1 MPSDVKSPMCTGAER
16 PLRRASHPARAT
28 FPQVAQG
35 RLNSVETNAER
46 VQGRAKPGGHTMD
59 GRQAAEALAN
69 ATRPIQ
75 EKRAAEAK
83 KIAAQVRARILEGL
97 AERLNTASTLDEA
110 RAMLAA
116 EIEVQRQLAARR
128 L

>member
-1 MPSDVKSPMCTGAER
+1 MNGPR
-16 PLRRASHPARAT
+16 
-28 FPQVAQG
+28 
-35 RLNSVETNAER
+35 VEE
-46 VQGRAKPGGHTMD
+46 
-59 GRQAAEALAN
+59 LAN
-69 ATRPIQ
+69 AMRPIQ
-75 EKRAAEAK
+75 RKRAAEAK

-116 EIEVQRQLAARR
+116 EIKVQRQLAARR

>member
-1 MPSDVKSPMCTGAER
+1 
-16 PLRRASHPARAT
+16 
-28 FPQVAQG
+28 
-35 RLNSVETNAER
+35 
-46 VQGRAKPGGHTMD
+46 MD
-59 GRQAAEALAN
+59 GQQAAEALAN
-69 ATRPIQ
+69 ATQPIQ
-75 EKRAAEAK
+75 EKRAAEANN
-83 KIAAQVRARILEGL
+83 IAAHVRARILEGL